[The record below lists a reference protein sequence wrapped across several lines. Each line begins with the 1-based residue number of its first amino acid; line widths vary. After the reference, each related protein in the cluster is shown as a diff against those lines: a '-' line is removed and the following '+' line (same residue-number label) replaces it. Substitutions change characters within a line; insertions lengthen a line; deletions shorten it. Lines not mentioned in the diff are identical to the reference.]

1 MTASAGD
8 LLVEKIA
15 PRLRALVPKS
25 VRSVGA
31 EDGEELIQDAIAVA
45 AQMLHSVERHGKKV
59 TPGNITYYAMLHMKS
74 GRRSQTASRA
84 DVMASATQLDHKSAV
99 LSFEDEVGYDP
110 ELDAPIT
117 LGELLASEHEDP
129 SLAGARNLDWDSF
142 IGSRDYRYGVIARN
156 LAQGETMRDAAKA
169 CGVKCS
175 TLAQGKYRMADD
187 LREFL
192 GPDAIADSL
201 LVPRWKASIAVGREK
216 TACQA
221 ERRRR

>member
-25 VRSVGA
+25 VKPVGA
-31 EDGEELIQDAIAVA
+31 EDDEELVQNAIVIA
-45 AQMLHSVERHGKKV
+45 AQMLDSVERHGKNV
-59 TPGNITYYAMLHMKS
+59 TSGNIAYFAMLHMKS

-99 LSFEDEVGYDP
+99 LSFEEEVGYDP
-110 ELDAPIT
+110 EFDAPIT
-117 LGELLASEHEDP
+117 LGESLASENEDP

-156 LAQGETMRDAAKA
+156 LAQGGTMRDAAKECA
-169 CGVKCS
+169 VKYS
-175 TLAQGKYRMADD
+175 TLAQAKYPMADD

-192 GPDAIADSL
+192 GLDAIADSQR
-201 LVPRWKASIAVGREK
+201 VPRWKASIAVDREK